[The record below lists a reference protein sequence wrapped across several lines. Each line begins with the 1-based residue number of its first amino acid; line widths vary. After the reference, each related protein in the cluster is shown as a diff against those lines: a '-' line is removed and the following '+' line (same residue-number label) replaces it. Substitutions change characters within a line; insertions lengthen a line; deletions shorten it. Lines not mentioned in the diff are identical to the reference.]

1 MFVFIYRLTSP
12 SGKSYIG
19 QVVEKKGVRERW
31 NQHVRTALHD
41 KSKGS
46 TALNSAILK
55 YGRENFQ
62 IETLCKVRQNL
73 KDIVESFCIAF
84 FKTLVPNGYNLQ
96 TGGTFTQHSDSTREK
111 RSNSLRTLLQ
121 NPEKRKIWSEAKKG
135 KPQDNKNNR
144 KHEEDRLLPKYIRRL
159 RKESEGSEGYCIDS
173 HPLCKCKKFT
183 AKKFTMDEKLEMAKA
198 YLKQLN
204 DRIEVQRPVEAVGE
218 TT

>member
-19 QVVEKKGVRERW
+19 QVIEKKGVRARW

-41 KSKGS
+41 KSQGS
-46 TALNSAILK
+46 TALNSAIIK
-55 YGRENFQ
+55 YGRENFK
-62 IETLCKVRQNL
+62 IETLCKVKNNI
-73 KDIVESFCIAF
+73 KDAAETFCIAF

-96 TGGTFTQHSDSTREK
+96 TGGTFTQHSDSTKEK
-111 RSNSLRTLLQ
+111 RSKSLRALLQ

-144 KHEEDRLLPKYIRRL
+144 KYEEDRLLPKYIRRL
-159 RKESEGSEGYCIDS
+159 RKESEGYCIDS
-173 HPLCKCKKFT
+173 HPLCKTKKFT
-183 AKKFTMDEKLEMAKA
+183 SKKFTMDEKLEMAKA

-204 DRIEVQRPVEAVGE
+204 DRIEVQRLVEAVGE

>member
-19 QVVEKKGVRERW
+19 QVIEKKGVRERW
-31 NQHVRTALHD
+31 NQHVRTAFHD
-41 KSKGS
+41 KSQGS

-62 IETLCKVRQNL
+62 VETLCKVRQNL
-73 KDIVESFCIAF
+73 KDNVESFCIAF
-84 FKTLVPNGYNLQ
+84 FKTLAPNGYNLQ

-135 KPQDNKNNR
+135 KPQGNKNNR
-144 KHEEDRLLPKYIRRL
+144 KNKEDGLLPKYIRRI
-159 RKESEGSEGYCIDS
+159 RNGGEGYCIDS